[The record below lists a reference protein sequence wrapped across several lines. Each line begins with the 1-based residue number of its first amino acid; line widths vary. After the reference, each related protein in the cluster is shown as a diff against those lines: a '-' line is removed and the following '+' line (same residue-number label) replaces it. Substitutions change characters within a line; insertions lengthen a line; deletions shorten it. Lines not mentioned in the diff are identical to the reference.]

1 MPLYGGI
8 TLPDH
13 PDPENVRKLDLLPI
27 PMLRKMQRHGF
38 RIDKGH
44 FAALSARLTARMADL
59 RADILNEIP
68 ADSLDRF
75 LEVSGDGTDDADD
88 LETMADEG
96 FNVESGAKIA
106 TLLYDTLGLDR
117 TVGVKVKK
125 TKGGDRLSTGKKT
138 LEQLKREHPVVPLI
152 LEYRENSKLESTY
165 ARSMP
170 RRARFHPKGA
180 DCYECGRKHY
190 TDEWRVHTQILTT
203 RTPARFA
210 SKGPN
215 LQNIPIKGDLGKE
228 IRAGFI
234 ASEGH
239 VIVQRDWS
247 QIELR
252 LLADRS
258 GDLVLVAVYRSDGD
272 VHEKTAEGLFG
283 GSEDSTDA
291 VTRRISAKTANF
303 SIVYGTTEVG
313 LHEQLCDS
321 FSRLKI
327 AFPPWLSEAGCK
339 KLIDDWYALYDGVR
353 GYLDNEESK
362 MRRWAIGWTACGR
375 VRRTPEVRSY
385 HSYVQSA
392 GVRQGCNHSIQGFAA
407 DLMRLAMGEAQERFD
422 GLLEYGIEA
431 HSLLS
436 IHDELLVEVL
446 EDDAETIQAILG
458 EVMDG
463 VLFDKDTGEDLCR
476 VPIRSDGK
484 LLKRWTKS

>member
-1 MPLYGGI
+1 MALYGGV
-8 TLPDH
+8 TLPDR
-13 PDPENVRKLDLLPI
+13 PDPANVQRLDILPI
-27 PMLRKMQRHGF
+27 PMLRKMMRFGF
-38 RIDKGH
+38 RIDPGH
-44 FAALSARLTARMADL
+44 FSDLSLRLNARMGEL

-68 ADSLDRF
+68 PEVLDKIV
-75 LEVSGDGTDDADD
+75 EADD
-88 LETMADEG
+88 DDGSDEDEPLDEG
-96 FNVESGAKIA
+96 PSFNVESGAKVA
-106 TLLYDTLGLDR
+106 HLLYTTLRLDR

-138 LEQLKREHPVVPLI
+138 LEQLKRAHPVVPLI

-165 ARSMP
+165 ARSMV
-170 RRARFHPKGA
+170 RRAKFHPKGPS
-180 DCYECGRKHY
+180 CPECGRKHY
-190 TDEWRVHTQILTT
+190 TDEWRVHTQLLTT

-234 ASEGH
+234 ASEGYR
-239 VIVQRDWS
+239 IAQRDWS

-258 GDLVLVAVYRSDGD
+258 GDPVLVEVYRSDGD
-272 VHEKTAEGLFG
+272 VHERTAAGLFG

-303 SIVYGTTEVG
+303 SIVYGTTEIG

-327 AFPPWLSEAGCK
+327 VFPEWLSEAGCK
-339 KLIDDWYALYDGVR
+339 KLIFDWYALYDKVR
-353 GYLDNEESK
+353 AYLDDEESK
-362 MRRWAIGWTACGR
+362 MRRYGIVWTACGR

-422 GLLEYGIEA
+422 QLEEYGIEA
-431 HSLLS
+431 HPLLS
-436 IHDELLVEVL
+436 IHDELMIEVL
-446 EDDAETIQAILG
+446 EDDAETIQCILG
-458 EVMDG
+458 EIMDG

-484 LLKRWTKS
+484 LLERWTKS